1 MFAHTIKTPT
11 LLRLM
16 RHIPILGGMLREVG
30 RDPHRALP
38 LFCLNV
44 GLFMALMIWLFGIA
58 AAAVYAFVMVP
69 VMFVFLYLVGSN

>member
-1 MFAHTIKTPT
+1 MSTQTIKTPT
-11 LLRLM
+11 VLRLL

-44 GLFMALMIWLFGIA
+44 GLFMALMIWMFGMMA
-58 AAAVYAFVMVP
+58 VAVYAFVMVP